1 MNYYNQNSNPLN
13 QQIFGGAPTKQ
24 MPQMSEEQLFSFTS
38 TLNKSAWQKLVS
50 QARARGISDEDI
62 QAGLSILLQHR

>member
-1 MNYYNQNSNPLN
+1 
-13 QQIFGGAPTKQ
+13 